1 MKRKKKASSSDSGGG
16 WLVTFSDLMTLLLA
30 FFVLLFSMSTINETK
45 YEALINSIQNALTG
59 TNGPTIF
66 NEFIDQSE
74 DSASVGD
81 LDITDVIDQGQVET
95 DEQQEQQ
102 PSSEE
107 LVGVVSD
114 FLSGEGLDSEVAIH
128 IVEEGIL
135 LDVKEN
141 IFFDLGKSEIKPESI
156 ETLSRLGTLFSE
168 FEDPIRVIGHT
179 DNIPINTGQYPSN
192 WELGASRACAI
203 VRYYI
208 RQGYDAGRFVCS
220 SYGDTQPID
229 TNDTPEGR
237 EQNRR
242 VNFLIEAEPEE
253 IKKLSEKI
261 HETVGGE

>member
-1 MKRKKKASSSDSGGG
+1 MKRKKKATSCDGGGG

-30 FFVLLFSMSTINETK
+30 FFVLLFSMSSINEAK

-66 NEFIDQSE
+66 NQFIDQSE
-74 DSASVGD
+74 DSAAIGD
-81 LDITDVIDQGQVET
+81 LDINIET
-95 DEQQEQQ
+95 DKTNLEEEQ
-102 PSSEE
+102 PTAEE
-107 LVGVVSD
+107 LKDVVSD
-114 FLSGEGLDSEVAIH
+114 FLANEGLNSEVAIH

-141 IFFDLGKSEIKPESI
+141 IFFDLGKAEIKPESI
-156 ETLSRLGTLFSE
+156 ETLSRLGMLFKE
-168 FEDPIRVIGHT
+168 FDDPIRVIGHT

-203 VRYYI
+203 TRYYI
-208 RQGYDAGRFVCS
+208 RQGFDPTRFVCS
-220 SYGDTQPID
+220 SYGDTKPID

-237 EQNRR
+237 LQNRR
-242 VNFLIEAEPEE
+242 VNFLIEAAPED

-261 HETVGGE
+261 TETIGGE